1 MEYQNKLLS
10 LTDNRIHPI
19 LQHYQW
25 VENND
30 EPLDFSESS
39 DISPY
44 ALPNLFN
51 QLEDD
56 EKQELYDRLT
66 NLELIFWALGD
77 EVLDKIITD
86 KNSQALNE
94 SYEAIIENRRF
105 SKYEIPDFE
114 KVAA

>member
-10 LTDNRIHPI
+10 LTDNRVHPI
-19 LQHYQW
+19 LKHYQW

-39 DISPY
+39 EVSPY
-44 ALPNLFN
+44 ARPNLFN

-56 EKQELYDRLT
+56 EKQLLYERLT
-66 NLELIFWALGD
+66 NLELIFWSLGD
-77 EVLDKIITD
+77 AVLDKIIVD
-86 KNSQALNE
+86 KNSQALND
-94 SYEAIIENRRF
+94 SYETIIENRRIA
-105 SKYEIPDFE
+105 KYEAADFE

>member
-10 LTDNRIHPI
+10 FEDSRIHPI

-25 VENND
+25 LDNNI
-30 EPLDFSESS
+30 EPLDLSESS

-56 EKQELYDRLT
+56 EKQMLYERLT

-77 EVLDKIITD
+77 DVLDRIITD
-86 KNSQALNE
+86 KNRQALNE
-94 SYEAIIENRRF
+94 RYEAVIENRRIA
-105 SKYEIPDFE
+105 KCEIGDFE

>member
-10 LTDNRIHPI
+10 LADNRIHPI

-25 VENND
+25 VESAD
-30 EPLDFSESS
+30 KPLDFSESS

-51 QLEDD
+51 QLEDA
-56 EKQELYDRLT
+56 EKQLLYDRLT
-66 NLELIFWALGD
+66 NLELIFWSLGD
-77 EVLDKIITD
+77 DVLDKIITD

-94 SYEAIIENRRF
+94 SYEAIIENRRIA
-105 SKYEIPDFE
+105 KYEVPDFE